1 MSSAFDEIDAALSVA
16 VNEAFA
22 EPATLMPRRDG
33 GQFGPRAADPDRDP
47 EEVQVIFSESPGVA
61 GIAGNRRGTEM
72 HGGTTLSVSDAEAWI
87 SAADAAGLGY
97 SIEKGDM
104 LVFVSRSRSFNVAS
118 APMIT
123 NMGDIRLLLTRE
135 GGA

>member
-1 MSSAFDEIDAALSVA
+1 MSSAFDEMDAALSAA

-22 EPATLMPRRDG
+22 EPATLLPRRDG

-47 EEVQVIFSESPGVA
+47 TEVQVIFSESPSIE
-61 GIAGNRRGTEM
+61 GISGARRGTEM
-72 HGGTTLSVSDAEAWI
+72 HGGARLSVSDAEAWI
-87 SAADAAGLGY
+87 SAADAAEIGF

-104 LVFVSRSRSFNVAS
+104 LVFVSRSRSFNVSA

-123 NMGDIRLLLTRE
+123 NMGDVRLLLTRE
-135 GGA
+135 SGT